1 MIDPAKLDQIRL
13 TELASVKKK
22 TASAN
27 QKQVDA
33 LQIQNSLPD
42 DFKPKGIDKLP
53 IILFGLSSQIPQI
66 IEPSLQNLIQKYI
79 PDINTCPSPVI
90 LQELL
95 IQRNDI
101 VQSLNQIGVRIGQ
114 TGSSITGLSNFLILV
129 TGLITTIDI
138 ASIVVSAGLKIPP
151 VNALPVPGAVTS
163 LLNDAQT
170 LIRKSTFDKLGN
182 SKLAK
187 LQSTLGSSALVISIA
202 GKYILQAKETL
213 NIIDSYIKKCDKNIT
228 LEPTSKEINDIA
240 DAQLQAQQ
248 TQNEITYNGFVIEIE
263 EIPFTSTV
271 IRRRAVGK
279 NQTGIILIQTELSF
293 TTDNQTLINEL
304 KFIIDRDNL
313 KAY

>member
-13 TELASVKKK
+13 TELASVRKK

-95 IQRNDI
+95 IQRNNI

-213 NIIDSYIKKCDKNIT
+213 NIIDSYIKKCDKNI
-228 LEPTSKEINDIA
+228 N
-240 DAQLQAQQ
+240 
-248 TQNEITYNGFVIEIE
+248 
-263 EIPFTSTV
+263 
-271 IRRRAVGK
+271 
-279 NQTGIILIQTELSF
+279 
-293 TTDNQTLINEL
+293 
-304 KFIIDRDNL
+304 RDNL